1 MASADWE
8 TIAQSCR
15 SFLPPALLSVN
26 FGPRLPLS
34 WGRFF
39 NRGPFIEPLDFW
51 LRLIFWAEGFGGRE
65 WLLLQE
71 FFPVRFRILT
81 LKSMLSSNL
90 CFFAQ
95 PDYWCRCW

>member
-1 MASADWE
+1 MGIGGLRTYI
-8 TIAQSCR
+8 TIVPVSLVRHFSLQGGL
-15 SFLPPALLSVN
+15 SF
-26 FGPRLPLS
+26 PRS

-51 LRLIFWAEGFGGRE
+51 LRLIFWAEAFGGRE

-71 FFPVRFRILT
+71 FFPVRFRLLT
-81 LKSMLSSNL
+81 LKSMLSSSL

-95 PDYWCRCW
+95 PDCWYHCC